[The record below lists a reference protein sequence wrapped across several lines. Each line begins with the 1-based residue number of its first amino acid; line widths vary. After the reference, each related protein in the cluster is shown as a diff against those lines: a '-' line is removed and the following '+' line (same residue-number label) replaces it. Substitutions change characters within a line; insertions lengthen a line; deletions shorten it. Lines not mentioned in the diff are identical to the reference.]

1 MAHRETDLDRITTL
15 LGQCLGRIDE
25 QAFRLQQTE
34 DDSNDVDLDVAA
46 VLENEAA
53 QLQELV
59 GSVIETNE
67 RLEQA
72 DLNRIVDRA
81 VRECVAELG
90 VPIVV
95 RQRLAKD
102 LPPIACGPGQLAF
115 AVQRAVML
123 GLGRIDAGGEIIVTT
138 RRDGDAAMFELECT
152 GRGRDRHLRER
163 TTTLCEFVAGFRG
176 NCRIDADDRG
186 ALLLAL
192 ELPTAL
198 SIDDS

>member
-25 QAFRLQQTE
+25 QAFRLQQVE
-34 DDSNDVDLDVAA
+34 DEPTDLDVASI
-46 VLENEAA
+46 LENEAA

-59 GSVIETNE
+59 GSVIESNE

-81 VRECVAELG
+81 VRGCVAELG

-95 RQRLAKD
+95 RQRLAND

-152 GRGRDRHLRER
+152 GHGRDRHLHER

-192 ELPTAL
+192 ELPTSLA
-198 SIDDS
+198 IDDY